1 MGKMVL
7 VKVASIAE
15 LEPNTM
21 KVVNAKGT
29 PILLV
34 NLAGAFYA
42 IGNTCTHM
50 GCPLSR
56 GTLKGDVVQCACHG
70 SVFNV
75 KTGEVVKG
83 LAKKPEPKYELEV
96 SGDQILVRM

>member
-1 MGKMVL
+1 MALIKL
-7 VKVASIAE
+7 ASTTE
-15 LEPNTM
+15 LKPNTM

-34 NLAGAFYA
+34 NLDGTLYA

-56 GTLKGDVVQCACHG
+56 GTLKGDTVQCACHG

-75 KTGEVVKG
+75 KSGEVIRG

>member
-1 MGKMVL
+1 MGLLKL
-7 VKVASIAE
+7 ATTTAIK
-15 LEPNTM
+15 PNTM
-21 KVVNAKGT
+21 KVVNANGT

-34 NLAGAFYA
+34 NLSGTFYA
-42 IGNTCTHM
+42 IGNVCTHM

-56 GTLKGDVVQCACHG
+56 GTLKGDTVQCACHG

-75 KTGEVVKG
+75 KTGAVVRG

>member
-1 MGKMVL
+1 MALIKL
-7 VKVASIAE
+7 ASTAD
-15 LEPNTM
+15 LKPNTM

-50 GCPLSR
+50 GCPLSK
-56 GTLKGDVVQCACHG
+56 GTLKGDTVQCACHG

-75 KTGEVVKG
+75 KTGEVVRG
-83 LAKKPEPKYELEV
+83 LAKKSEPKYELEV
-96 SGDQILVRM
+96 NGDQILVRM

>member
-1 MGKMVL
+1 MNKMAIIKL
-7 VKVASIAE
+7 ASIAD

-21 KVVNAKGT
+21 KVVNANGT

-34 NLAGAFYA
+34 NLDGTFYA
-42 IGNTCTHM
+42 IGNACTHM

-56 GTLKGDVVQCACHG
+56 GTLKSNTVQCACHG

-75 KTGEVVKG
+75 KTGEVARG
-83 LAKKPEPKYELEV
+83 PAKKPEPKYELRI
-96 SGDQILVRM
+96 SGDQILVNM